1 MNISK
6 KFSILIEKRKMLD
19 HIDYD
24 NEPVILEMVKLF
36 SENINDTIKFL
47 KTECS
52 AEQFVWLSEIFDEI
66 VEATHSKEFIDTLY
80 EVAKKYPKETEEY
93 NIQYFIDTLKEF
105 LEE

>member
-1 MNISK
+1 MNIAK
-6 KFSILIEKRKMLD
+6 KYSILIEKLKML
-19 HIDYD
+19 
-24 NEPVILEMVKLF
+24 EPVDFDDNPVIQESVKLF
-36 SENINDTIKFL
+36 SENINETIKFL

-52 AEQFVWLSEIFDEI
+52 AEQFVYMSEIFDEI
-66 VEATHSKEFIDTLY
+66 VEATHSKEFIETLY